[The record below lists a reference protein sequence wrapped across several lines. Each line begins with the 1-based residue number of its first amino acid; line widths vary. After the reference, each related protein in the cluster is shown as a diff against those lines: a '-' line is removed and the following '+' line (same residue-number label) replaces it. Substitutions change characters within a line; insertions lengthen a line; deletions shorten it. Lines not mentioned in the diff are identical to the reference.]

1 VTSQNR
7 RTLSLVVFAALGISA
22 LDAGVKRSAALPSL
36 VGPMAV
42 QESQSNSDHSAA
54 GVQRQSPLNYEEYR
68 TLVEAVFLKKRE
80 GGVRCYDCHST
91 LTTRLRLQPFLPGDS
106 SWTEEQSRQNFE
118 FVSQLVTPNDPLSS
132 PLLLHP
138 LAQEAGGDPVHTG
151 GKFWK
156 SQADPNGKCLLP
168 GFAAVLLAPW
178 RRRLLRRR
186 MFLISKFSNRESS
199 LSS

>member
-1 VTSQNR
+1 MTSQNR

-22 LDAGVKRSAALPSL
+22 LHAGAKGSAALPLL
-36 VGPMAV
+36 VGPMPV
-42 QESQSNSDHSAA
+42 QEAQSNSEHSAA
-54 GVQRQSPLNYEEYR
+54 GVQRKSTLNFEEYR

-91 LTTRLRLQPFLPGDS
+91 LATRLRLQPFLPGDS
-106 SWTEEQSRQNFE
+106 SWTEEQSRQNFA

-138 LAQEAGGDPVHTG
+138 LAQEAGGDPAHTG

-156 SQADPNGKCLLP
+156 SQADPEWEMLAAWVRRSSP
-168 GFAAVLLAPW
+168 GTPAT
-178 RRRLLRRR
+178 
-186 MFLISKFSNRESS
+186 
-199 LSS
+199 